1 MNDNV
6 FEACHA
12 HDVPRLVSCLSTC
25 IFPDKT
31 SYPID
36 ETMVHSGPPHPSN
49 APYAYAKRMIDV
61 QNHAYAAQHGRAYT
75 SIVPTNIYGAHDN
88 FSPEDGH
95 VIPGLIH
102 KCHLAKASG
111 GDFVVWGSGAPLRQF
126 IHASD
131 LAALTAWALRHYA
144 SVEPLILSVGEEEEV
159 SIRDVAGM
167 VAEAMGFAGRV
178 VLDASKA
185 DGQYKKTAS
194 NAKLRGLLPGYKFK
208 PIREGIAETVAW
220 FEANYATARK

>member
-1 MNDNV
+1 MR
-6 FEACHA
+6 AA
-12 HDVPRLVSCLSTC
+12 PPLSLANRAR
-25 IFPDKT
+25 
-31 SYPID
+31 
-36 ETMVHSGPPHPSN
+36 PHPPP
-49 APYAYAKRMIDV
+49 APRALCRS
-61 QNHAYAAQHGRAYT
+61 AYT

-88 FSPEDGH
+88 FNPEDGH

-131 LAALTAWALRHYA
+131 LAALTVWALRHYA

-185 DGQYKKTAS
+185 DGQFKKTAS
-194 NAKLRGLLPGYKFK
+194 NAKLRALLPGYKFK